1 MLTGE
6 AVDPARAMELGIVDR
21 LYPADQLLDKTLEY
35 LEALATAAPIA
46 LGNIKVAATLGG
58 QGTLDAGLALEREAV
73 WRLFLT
79 ADAAE
84 GLAAQTER
92 RPAAFQGR

>member
-6 AVDPARAMELGIVDR
+6 AFDPARARELGIVDR
-21 LYPADQLLDKTLEY
+21 LFPADQLIDNTLEY
-35 LEALATAAPIA
+35 ASTLAAGAPIA

-58 QGTLDAGLALEREAV
+58 QVTLEAGLALEREAV
-73 WRLFLT
+73 WRLFPT

-92 RPAAFQGR
+92 RPPSFQGH